1 MKLSIRF
8 LGFFLGAFF
17 LIWSFSLV
25 NWESFFLALSSMN
38 PFWIVLS
45 AASLFISMLLRSVRW
60 HVVTGL
66 LLKDQSKVWEATCIG
81 YLGTAIYPARAGDV
95 MRMLRLQQLTG
106 LGGGLAIGSGVID
119 RILEGLGLGGLL
131 LFLMLSW
138 KVGLEASQGLIVVAC
153 LFLAAALGATV
164 FVVSGHRLQGVF
176 DRLSGWG
183 KWGVHL
189 KRWYEQSL
197 AGLQVLRSPRRL
209 ILAVS
214 MQGLV
219 SLFDVLACWLLIRSF
234 GWALPFM
241 VGAVVLV
248 YIAAAASLPS
258 SPGYIGVYQIATLF
272 ALRPYGIDE
281 SSSVAYG
288 TVLQVLTLILFICSG
303 SWAFLKQRAR
313 NHHGKFS

>member
-45 AASLFISMLLRSVRW
+45 AASIFISMLLRSVRW

-66 LLKDQSKVWEATCIG
+66 LLKDHSKVWEATCIG

-119 RILEGLGLGGLL
+119 RIIEGLGLCGLL
-131 LFLMLSW
+131 LVLMLSW
-138 KVGLEASQGLIVVAC
+138 KVGLEASQGLIVVAF
-153 LFLAAALGATV
+153 LFFAAAVGATV
-164 FVVSGHRLQGVF
+164 FVLSGHRLQGLI
-176 DRLSGWG
+176 DRLSMWG

-209 ILAVS
+209 ILAFS

-234 GWALPFM
+234 GWTLPLM

-258 SPGYIGVYQIATLF
+258 SPGYVGVYQIATLF

-313 NHHGKFS
+313 NHQGKFS

>member
-1 MKLSIRF
+1 MKLSIRLLGLF
-8 LGFFLGAFF
+8 LGVSF
-17 LIWSFSLV
+17 LIWSFAQV
-25 NWESFFLALSSMN
+25 NLDLFFLTLTSMN
-38 PFWIVLS
+38 PAWAMLGAV
-45 AASLFISMLLRSVRW
+45 SLFLSLLFRSFRW
-60 HVVTGL
+60 HILTGL
-66 LLKDQSKVWEATCIG
+66 PNKDQSKVWEATCIG

-95 MRMLRLQQLTG
+95 MRMLRLQELTG

-131 LFLMLSW
+131 LVLILSW

-153 LFLAAALGATV
+153 LFLAAAVGATV

-176 DRLSGWG
+176 DRLSGWCR
-183 KWGVHL
+183 WGVHL

-209 ILAVS
+209 ILAFS

-258 SPGYIGVYQIATLF
+258 SPGYVGVYQIATLF
-272 ALRPYGIDE
+272 ALRPYEIDD

-303 SWAFLKQRAR
+303 SWAILKQRAR
-313 NHHGKFS
+313 NHHGKIS

>member
-1 MKLSIRF
+1 
-8 LGFFLGAFF
+8 
-17 LIWSFSLV
+17 
-25 NWESFFLALSSMN
+25 
-38 PFWIVLS
+38 
-45 AASLFISMLLRSVRW
+45 MLLCSVRW

-119 RILEGLGLGGLL
+119 RIIEGLGLCGLL
-131 LFLMLSW
+131 LVLMLSW
-138 KVGLEASQGLIVVAC
+138 KVGLEASQALIVVAF
-153 LFLAAALGATV
+153 LFLAAAVGATV
-164 FVVSGHRLQGVF
+164 FVLSGHRLQGFF
-176 DRLSGWG
+176 DRLSVWG
-183 KWGVHL
+183 KWGVYL

-209 ILAVS
+209 ILAFS

-241 VGAVVLV
+241 VGAVMLV

-258 SPGYIGVYQIATLF
+258 SPGYVGVYQIATLF
-272 ALRPYGIDE
+272 ALRPYGIDD

-303 SWAFLKQRAR
+303 SWAYLKPRAR
-313 NHHGKFS
+313 NHDGKFS